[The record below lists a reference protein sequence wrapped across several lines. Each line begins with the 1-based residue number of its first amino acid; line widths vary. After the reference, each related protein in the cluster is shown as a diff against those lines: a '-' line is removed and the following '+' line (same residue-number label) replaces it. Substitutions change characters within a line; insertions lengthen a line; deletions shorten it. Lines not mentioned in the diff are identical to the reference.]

1 MAVIAHELPQE
12 IGDFAL
18 LLGHGYGARKALLL
32 NALSASATLPGAL
45 LGHFWLAE
53 ARAAV
58 PWVLALSAASF
69 IYIAVSDLMPRL
81 HRTLA
86 LRDSL
91 RDGVLL
97 LLGIATIALLRMGH

>member
-1 MAVIAHELPQE
+1 MSPEVGVVTAIAVIAHELPQE

-18 LLGHGYGARKALLL
+18 LLGHFA
-32 NALSASATLPGAL
+32 
-45 LGHFWLAE
+45 LAE
-53 ARAAV
+53 ARAAA

-81 HRTLA
+81 HRTLSVKA
-86 LRDSL
+86 SL